1 MTVPTVE
8 QIDAYEATATKLE
21 ASIKGLSD
29 EQLLQ
34 RPTPEEWSIHEVI
47 LHLPD
52 SETFVYER
60 LRRVLA
66 EERPTLH
73 AFAESLWAQNLEYR
87 RQDYRLALA
96 LFKAQRGANAALLR
110 QLPAETWL
118 RRGVHT
124 ENGEMSLYDI
134 FTTYLRHGEVH
145 LRQIEQIKEQL

>member
-1 MTVPTVE
+1 MPIPTTE
-8 QIDAYEATATKLE
+8 QIAAYETIPAKIE
-21 ASIKGLSD
+21 VSIKGLSD
-29 EQLLQ
+29 KQLLQ
-34 RPTPEEWSIHEVI
+34 RPTPEDWSIHEVI

-66 EERPTLH
+66 EERPILH

-96 LFKAQRGANAALLR
+96 LFKAQREANAALLR
-110 QLPAETWL
+110 QLPTEAWQ
-118 RRGVHT
+118 RMGVHT

-145 LRQIEQIKEQL
+145 FRQIEQIKEQL

>member
-1 MTVPTVE
+1 M
-8 QIDAYEATATKLE
+8 
-21 ASIKGLSD
+21 
-29 EQLLQ
+29 Q
-34 RPTPEEWSIHEVI
+34 RPTPDEWSIHEVI

-66 EERPTLH
+66 EERPTLQ

-96 LFKAQRGANAALLR
+96 LFKAQRAANAALLR
-110 QLPAETWL
+110 HLPDEAWL
-118 RRGVHT
+118 RMGVHT

-145 LRQIEQIKEQL
+145 LRQIEQIKEQR

>member
-21 ASIKGLSD
+21 ASIQGLSD

-87 RQDYRLALA
+87 LQDYRLALA
-96 LFKAQRGANAALLR
+96 LFKAQREANAALLR
-110 QLPAETWL
+110 QLSAAAWL
-118 RRGVHT
+118 RTGVHT